1 MDVLVFGAGSL
12 GTLVGAL
19 LARAHD
25 VTLVGRDPHVSRVR
39 EGGVRVSG
47 AVEARTAPAA
57 TTKYDGSAAD
67 LAVVAVKSFDT
78 AAAADALGAGSF
90 EVVCSLQNG
99 LAEETLA
106 ARLDAPVLAGTATY
120 GARLVEPGHVE
131 CTGVGR
137 VVLGARSGGTDPR
150 AERVGKAFRD
160 AGIETLVASDMP
172 RRLWE
177 KLAVNAGVNAVT
189 ALARVENGALTDDP
203 GRELARRATRETA
216 RVARAEGVSLSNRRA
231 LSALDEV
238 VTATEANR
246 SSMLQDVDDE
256 KRTEVDAINGTVVE
270 RAERHRLDVP
280 TNRTLAALLRTWEV
294 GRGVRKA
301 GGGSVP
307 PESTSRGESR
317 Q

>member
-25 VTLVGRDPHVSRVR
+25 VTLVGRDPHVAAVR

-47 AVEARTAPAA
+47 AVDAHTAPAA
-57 TTKYDGSAAD
+57 TTEYDGSPAD
-67 LAVVAVKSFDT
+67 VAVVTVKSFDT
-78 AAAADALGAGSF
+78 AAAADALAGGSF
-90 EVVCSLQNG
+90 EAVLSLQNG
-99 LAEETLA
+99 FVEETLA

-120 GARLVEPGHVE
+120 GARLLDPGRVA

-137 VVLGARSGGTDPR
+137 VALGARRGGIDPH

-160 AGIETLVASDMP
+160 AGIETLVAADMP
-172 RRLWE
+172 RRRWE
-177 KLAVNAGVNAVT
+177 KLAVNAGINAAT

-203 GRELARRATRETA
+203 GRELARRAARETA
-216 RVARAEGVSLSNRRA
+216 RVARAEGVSLPNRRA

-238 VTATEANR
+238 VEATSDNR
-246 SSMLQDVDDE
+246 SSTLQDVDDE
-256 KRTEVDAINGTVVE
+256 KRTEVDAINGAVVE
-270 RAERHRLDVP
+270 RGERHRLDVP
-280 TNRTLAALLRTWEV
+280 TNRTLADLLRTWEA
-294 GRGVRKA
+294 GRGVREAVEASAPTRQK
-301 GGGSVP
+301 
-307 PESTSRGESR
+307 ESS